1 MKKLDVPIDKYNWHL
16 VVLIDVDIDNI
27 RRVIQY
33 LHYLYCDES
42 YINDVKT
49 SINNGYN
56 NAITITNLSIN
67 RSLVIIN
74 KTTNDKEFVNSI
86 VHECRHVQSHIAT
99 KYHLD
104 EKGEDV
110 AYLIGH
116 IVSDIYYQLQHQ
128 HPSTGV
134 YNKSSER

>member
-1 MKKLDVPIDKYNWHL
+1 MKKLDVPINKYNWHL
-16 VVLIDVDIDNI
+16 VVLLDVDIDNI
-27 RRVIQY
+27 KSVIQY

-42 YINDVKT
+42 YINDVKK
-49 SINNGYN
+49 SINDGYN

-74 KTTNDKEFVNSI
+74 KTTTDKEFVNSI

-99 KYHLD
+99 KYNLD

-116 IVSDIYYQLQHQ
+116 IVSDIYYQLQYQ
-128 HPSTGV
+128 HSSTGV
-134 YNKSSER
+134 